1 MTSADAGPLRG
12 RVAEF
17 DVEVGLGVV
26 ETSRG
31 DRFMFHCVE
40 IADGTRQIPV
50 GTKVGFEPLAKLG
63 RWEAAN
69 LRP

>member
-1 MTSADAGPLRG
+1 MTSEVGPLRG
-12 RVAEF
+12 RVVEF
-17 DVEVGLGVV
+17 DVAAGLGVV
-26 ETSRG
+26 ETSG
-31 DRFMFHCVE
+31 GGLFEFHCVE

-50 GTKVGFEPLAKLG
+50 GTDVSFEPLAKLG